1 MKTIFEKEVF
11 VIQNLNWLHL
21 SIAGVDEYI
30 ENFKKLKFTV
40 TCGKIIQGSNVSE
53 RGLAL
58 LLYLTRLNKNKNN
71 QFNSVPITIYRKSFN
86 LRFWRN
92 RN

>member
-1 MKTIFEKEVF
+1 MLF
-11 VIQNLNWLHL
+11 QNLNWLHL

-53 RGLAL
+53 QGLAL

-71 QFNSVPITIYRKSFN
+71 QFNSVPITIYRKKF
-86 LRFWRN
+86 
-92 RN
+92 